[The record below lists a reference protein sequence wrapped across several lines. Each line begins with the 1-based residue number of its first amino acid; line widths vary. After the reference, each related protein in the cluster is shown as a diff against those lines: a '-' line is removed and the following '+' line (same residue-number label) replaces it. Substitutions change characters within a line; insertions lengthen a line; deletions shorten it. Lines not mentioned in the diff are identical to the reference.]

1 MTLFGSILPF
11 RFHNGHHMPRLQV
24 FGRVAEVLDDGE
36 LRFLE
41 RASVEDAPPLFDVC
55 FGDATIVDQRRLRE
69 KSRYLFPIH

>member
-55 FGDATIVDQRRLRE
+55 FR
-69 KSRYLFPIH
+69 